1 MDTENG
7 HHTNIYLRAL
17 DSQTHIR
24 LSAYFLDH
32 LYIGEGELQMILYPS
47 LYYLLFFLVGF

>member
-17 DSQTHIR
+17 GSQTHIC
-24 LSAYFLDH
+24 LPAYFLDYLH
-32 LYIGEGELQMILYPS
+32 TGEGELQMILYPR
-47 LYYLLFFLVGF
+47 LYYLLFF

>member
-32 LYIGEGELQMILYPS
+32 LHIGEGEFQMILYQS
-47 LYYLLFFLVGF
+47 LYYLLFLVGF